1 MATTSVTSTVS
12 PALPRSSSA
21 NVPDFA
27 FTLDGNEQ
35 YYSVADFRRFWD
47 KLLAEPSLSDF
58 MAHLLFVEQPFY
70 RAIALSDE
78 TQAHFLAWD
87 DRPSMIID
95 ESDTD
100 LHSMRRALACG
111 YAGTSHKNCKG
122 IFKGLANACLLAARR
137 QMDPGHEYVLSGE
150 DLVNVGPVA
159 LMQDLAVTATLGL
172 THVERNGQH
181 YFPGLSMFPEQWQV
195 QTLGTHPDLYHQTDR
210 GWPALR
216 IEQGAISLQSVNL
229 APFGVS
235 SEIDLQIATPLDE
248 WQIPQFVN

>member
-1 MATTSVTSTVS
+1 M
-12 PALPRSSSA
+12 
-21 NVPDFA
+21 
-27 FTLDGNEQ
+27 
-35 YYSVADFRRFWD
+35 
-47 KLLAEPSLSDF
+47 LAEPSLSNF
-58 MAHLLFVEQPFY
+58 MEHLLFVEQPFY

-78 TQAHFLAWD
+78 TQAHLLAWD
-87 DRPSMIID
+87 ERPAMIID

-100 LHSMRRALACG
+100 LSSMRRALACG

-137 QMDPGHEYVLSGE
+137 QMDPEHEYVLSGE

-181 YFPGLSMFPEQWQV
+181 YFPGLSMFPEQWQT
-195 QTLGTHPDLYHQTDR
+195 QTLAAHPDLYRPTDQ

-216 IEQGAISLQSVNL
+216 IEHGAISLQSVL
-229 APFGVS
+229 EAPFGVG
-235 SEIDLQIATPLDE
+235 SELDLQLATPLAQVADSRCH
-248 WQIPQFVN
+248 QTSHPFPFMLYISRYPFNSLKLINGRMDR